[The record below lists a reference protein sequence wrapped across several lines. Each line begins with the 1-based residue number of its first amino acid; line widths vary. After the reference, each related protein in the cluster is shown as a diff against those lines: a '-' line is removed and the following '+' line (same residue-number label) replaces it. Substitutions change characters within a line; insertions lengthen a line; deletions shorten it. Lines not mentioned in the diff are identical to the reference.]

1 MSLSMGK
8 LGPVTFNVNDGQYLS
23 FEIYVLGELEAS
35 LNVDI
40 NVLLKRLVL
49 TFKHIFIYFSF

>member
-1 MSLSMGK
+1 MSISIGK
-8 LGPVTFNVNDGQYLS
+8 LGPLTPNVNDGQCLF
-23 FEIYVLGELEAS
+23 FEIYVLRELEAS

-49 TFKHIFIYFSF
+49 TFKHLFIYFSF

>member
-1 MSLSMGK
+1 MGK
-8 LGPVTFNVNDGQYLS
+8 LGQVTSNVNDGQYLS
-23 FEIYVLGELEAS
+23 FEIYVLGESEAS

>member
-1 MSLSMGK
+1 MSLSIGK
-8 LGPVTFNVNDGQYLS
+8 LGLVTPNVNGQCLS
-23 FEIYVLGELEAS
+23 FEIYVLRELEAS

>member
-1 MSLSMGK
+1 MGK

>member
-8 LGPVTFNVNDGQYLS
+8 LGQVTSNVNDGQYLS
-23 FEIYVLGELEAS
+23 FEIYVLGESEAS